1 MLFAGNTNINFSVAL
16 MLPKVGFLM
25 GTIEFGLGSATRFLR
40 TNPRK
45 GLKLIF
51 NQKKKKKEGS
61 NRGYEIVK
69 SNKMEKGF

>member
-25 GTIEFGLGSATRFLR
+25 GTIEFGLGSAI
-40 TNPRK
+40 
-45 GLKLIF
+45 KLIF
-51 NQKKKKKEGS
+51 NQKKKKKKKKKEVS